1 MKRLFLV
8 VAAALVLVGCQT
20 PPPIPAAEPAAAP
33 AEGASS
39 AFCTLVS
46 TFTTTVRAVVL
57 QVAKGDDRSFEV
69 RGDTCTLKARAPTA
83 IAAAASAPK

>member
-39 AFCTLVS
+39 AFCTLVT
-46 TFTTTVRAVVL
+46 TFTTTVRTVVL
-57 QVAKGDDRSFEV
+57 QVAKGDDRSLEV
-69 RGDTCTLKARAPTA
+69 GDTCWMKANGPPAP
-83 IAAAASAPK
+83 ASAPQ